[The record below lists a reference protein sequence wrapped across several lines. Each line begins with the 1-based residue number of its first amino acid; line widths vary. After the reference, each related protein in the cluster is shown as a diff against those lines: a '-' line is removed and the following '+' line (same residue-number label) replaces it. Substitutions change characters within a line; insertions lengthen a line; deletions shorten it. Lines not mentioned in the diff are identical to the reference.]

1 MFNAGMM
8 RDRQAVENIQRTAL
22 VCKVQMTKIDP
33 NDSLMDSGCNN
44 YMTNKEEN
52 CLSVRPTE
60 EPLGLVTADGNMQR
74 VQGFG
79 NMVLKSRFDKVL
91 NLRDT
96 VVCKALQC
104 SFISASRLD
113 KEANMYVITGGRGV
127 RILFQ
132 KLQFYHE
139 TFCHL
144 NAADMRRM
152 QQKLNIVVPD
162 GFECYVC
169 AKSKIKRLPFK
180 SSSIKKTKPLQLIHM
195 DLSGH
200 IRVPNRD
207 RYQKS
212 KLSKINL

>member
-1 MFNAGMM
+1 
-8 RDRQAVENIQRTAL
+8 
-22 VCKVQMTKIDP
+22 
-33 NDSLMDSGCNN
+33 
-44 YMTNKEEN
+44 
-52 CLSVRPTE
+52 
-60 EPLGLVTADGNMQR
+60 
-74 VQGFG
+74 
-79 NMVLKSRFDKVL
+79 MVLKSRFDKVL

-127 RILFQ
+127 RIMFQGMLIMDGWQLENDLYKLTCTVETSVSYLACVRLLSAEQ

-212 KLSKINL
+212 KYQKSICDFSKF